1 MECYCGNILMVRMI
15 IWGGSVCV
23 VLLCCAAGARVEAG
37 GQHQRVLSG
46 GDVAAEG
53 VHGGDEDLGHH
64 TQELSDVDTSGA
76 QDQLTTLDD
85 QLTTINTHLK
95 EDHTHLGGTL
105 ATLRAHLAAVRD
117 VRRREETRSS
127 IVAGDLLNQ
136 ALLVS
141 AANLRLLG
149 QPATQ
154 QDLLGLAKMETY
166 EDDGAN
172 ATRRTLGDYCG
183 GTSALGLFNFLT
195 FMVYA
200 FSLLLTLLTLATGS
214 MANTLSGTYLP
225 GLLHLLGHRG
235 RGRRSARRGMW
246 ENLLAHVRARVHLAA
261 SRDTFSSSTRPS
273 WVFMKPLYHLQSKAI
288 LSSRPSTF
296 IESAGLPRE
305 FVLSLEQSL
314 GGGVLSVLLQASG
327 GSPQALLCG
336 SPLTSATHHYLLT
349 QAATRFNMSL

>member
-1 MECYCGNILMVRMI
+1 MQMI

-105 ATLRAHLAAVRD
+105 ATLRAHLAA
-117 VRRREETRSS
+117 
-127 IVAGDLLNQ
+127 
-136 ALLVS
+136 
-141 AANLRLLG
+141 
-149 QPATQ
+149 
-154 QDLLGLAKMETY
+154 DLLGLAKMETY

-246 ENLLAHVRARVHLAA
+246 ENLLAH
-261 SRDTFSSSTRPS
+261 
-273 WVFMKPLYHLQSKAI
+273 SKAI